1 MKFIFSAEFSIVVIL
16 FIGIMFISTCGSTK
30 ITPYEK
36 SYNTLQMYPYSEGME
51 SKMDDKSGGDMSAFI
66 DKALKNKPSAD
77 SLPVDNF
84 PSPPNEGFDTLKLNG
99 SRYGAESLSDP
110 ISQLSS
116 SPSCVGQ
123 SSGLSNS
130 TGGLCFSPQMV
141 QLLKTRGNNANSQPS
156 QIGA

>member
-16 FIGIMFISTCGSTK
+16 FIGIMFISTYGSTK

-36 SYNTLQMYPYSEGME
+36 SSNTLQMYPYTEGME
-51 SKMDDKSGGDMSAFI
+51 EKKPDTDMSEFLQNVI
-66 DKALKNKPSAD
+66 KEKKK
-77 SLPVDNF
+77 DND
-84 PSPPNEGFDTLKLNG
+84 NFDTLKLSG

-116 SPSCVGQ
+116 STSCVGQ

-130 TGGLCFSPQMV
+130 TGGLCFSPQMM
-141 QLLKTRGNNANSQPS
+141 QLLKTRGNNANGPSS